1 MARDRAL
8 LVVVRRSGDKKE
20 FLRESFEE
28 LKELTRSAEGE
39 VAGAVEVHLERP
51 DPGRYIRGGKLQEI
65 REGVLRGKA
74 NVLIFN
80 VDLSP
85 VQARNIEEEIGTR
98 TVDRTGLI
106 LDIFARR
113 AESREGKLQ
122 VEVAQLN
129 YLLPRLVGQGVILSR
144 LGGGIGTRGP
154 GEQKLE
160 VDRRRIRERISRLK
174 KDLKRL
180 EEHRARLREGRKR
193 KDFSSVAIVGYTNAG
208 KSTLL
213 NQLTGARAFVEDKL
227 FATLDPTTRLSSR
240 NGGRS
245 ILFTDT
251 VGFLRNLPH
260 GLIEAFKATLE
271 EATEAD
277 ALVHVLD
284 ASHPEREAQREAA
297 EKVLEEIGAG
307 GKPTVLA
314 LNKTDLVSVEER
326 KHLETEYPESVLISA
341 KDGSGLDELRLRLD
355 QLLVSSS
362 NKVEKGE
369 G

>member
-129 YLLPRLVGQGVILSR
+129 YLLPRLVGQGVILSQ
-144 LGGGIGTRGP
+144 IGRASC
-154 GEQKLE
+154 
-160 VDRRRIRERISRLK
+160 RER
-174 KDLKRL
+174 
-180 EEHRARLREGRKR
+180 
-193 KDFSSVAIVGYTNAG
+193 V
-208 KSTLL
+208 
-213 NQLTGARAFVEDKL
+213 
-227 FATLDPTTRLSSR
+227 
-240 NGGRS
+240 
-245 ILFTDT
+245 
-251 VGFLRNLPH
+251 
-260 GLIEAFKATLE
+260 
-271 EATEAD
+271 
-277 ALVHVLD
+277 
-284 ASHPEREAQREAA
+284 
-297 EKVLEEIGAG
+297 
-307 GKPTVLA
+307 
-314 LNKTDLVSVEER
+314 
-326 KHLETEYPESVLISA
+326 
-341 KDGSGLDELRLRLD
+341 
-355 QLLVSSS
+355 
-362 NKVEKGE
+362 
-369 G
+369 